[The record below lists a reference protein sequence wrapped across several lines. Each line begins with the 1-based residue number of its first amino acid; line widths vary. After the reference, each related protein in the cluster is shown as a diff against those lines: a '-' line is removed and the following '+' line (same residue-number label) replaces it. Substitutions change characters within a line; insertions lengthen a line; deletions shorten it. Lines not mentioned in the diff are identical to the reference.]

1 MKIYKYPLKRG
12 ERDIVIE
19 MPVGS
24 KILSVNNQYD
34 YPVIW
39 ALVDEEIKHT
49 EGRHIVYYLTGE
61 KFEIDSEHIFI
72 GTCLFDNGSFIIHVF
87 EKVL

>member
-24 KILSVNNQYD
+24 KILSVNNQYE

-49 EGRHIVYYLTGE
+49 EGNRQ
-61 KFEIDSEHIFI
+61 
-72 GTCLFDNGSFIIHVF
+72 
-87 EKVL
+87 